1 MRTIARMHPI
11 HPAHIGGLIL
21 FWACSATPS
30 VAHVSPLGGDFQS
43 PYRRAPRE
51 PTAVGLRSQVPSQ
64 VSMFGLPAG
73 SGTSWAGGPGITTA
87 DSTLRSDRTW
97 MSSPSPSIRQPR
109 SPSSSSEATTTV
121 GTDRSAGACTDDVEL
136 RTCRPGDGAWPAA
149 PDRLAGVAE
158 LAGLAEPSGLADL
171 AGLAEPSGLADLAG
185 LAAPSEPAGMLSPA
199 GRSITCNACWPG

>member
-1 MRTIARMHPI
+1 MRTSARMHPI

-30 VAHVSPLGGDFQS
+30 VANVSPLGGYFQS

-149 PDRLAGVAE
+149 PDRLAGVAG

-171 AGLAEPSGLADLAG
+171 AGLAEPSGLVDLAG
-185 LAAPSEPAGMLSPA
+185 LAVPSGPAGMLSPA